1 MEQIEVIVDQYSAVW
16 IGGAFVLLV
25 ALVLFQ
31 GRPQVRDFIALGVVI
46 AGLVVAWLL
55 LHPRQT
61 PLPEGARTV
70 QSMIGQGVP
79 VLLEFQSPFCIHCTQ
94 MKPVV
99 DALEN
104 ELGDRL
110 QVIRLNAQNEVGRE
124 LAPVY
129 MFEYTPTFILFDSQG
144 NELWRQAGDLDT
156 QRVKDLL
163 ED

>member
-1 MEQIEVIVDQYSAVW
+1 MEQIELIVDQYSAVW

-31 GRPQVRDFIALGVVI
+31 GRPQARDFIALGVVI
-46 AGLVVAWLL
+46 AGLAAAWLL

-61 PLPEGARTV
+61 SLLGDAKKV
-70 QSMIGQGVP
+70 QSMIGAGVP

-99 DALEN
+99 DRLEN
-104 ELGDRL
+104 ELGERL
-110 QVIRLNAQNEVGRE
+110 RVIRLNAQDEIGRN

-129 MFEYTPTFILFDSQG
+129 MLEYTPTFVLFDSQG
-144 NELWRQAGDLDT
+144 NELLRQTGDLDT
-156 QRVKDLL
+156 ERVKDLI
-163 ED
+163 EE

>member
-1 MEQIEVIVDQYSAVW
+1 MEQIEIIVDQYSALW

-31 GRPQVRDFIALGVVI
+31 GRPQARDFVALGVVI

-61 PLPEGARTV
+61 PLVGDARTV

-99 DALEN
+99 DKLEN
-104 ELGDRL
+104 ELGDELR
-110 QVIRLNAQNEVGRE
+110 VIRVNAQEEAGRT

-129 MFEYTPTFILFDSQG
+129 MFEYTPTFLLFDAQG
-144 NELWRQAGDLDT
+144 NVLMRQTGDLDT
-156 QRVKDLL
+156 ERVKALI
-163 ED
+163 EE